1 MPSRPLLLVTGG
13 GRGIGAAI
21 CIKAAKA
28 GYDLVINYRSDHAA
42 AGLVGE
48 AVRKE
53 GARALLLAGDMA
65 KEEDITALFAAAD
78 AFGTLTHVVNNAG
91 ITGKS
96 NKLVDCDPQVIRE
109 TIDLNVTGAV
119 LVAREATKRLSTRL
133 GGPGGVILNI
143 SSAAATLGA
152 PGEFVWYAASKAA
165 IDGLTYGLARELA
178 TEGVRVNAIQPGMI
192 ETEIHARSSGD
203 PTRAA
208 RLAPMI
214 PMQRTGLPEEIAD
227 AALYLLSDQA
237 SYVTGSILRV
247 SGGR

>member
-1 MPSRPLLLVTGG
+1 MSKRPLLLVTGG

-21 CIKAAKA
+21 CIKAANA
-28 GYDLVINYRSDHAA
+28 GYDVVINYRSDHAA
-42 AGLVGE
+42 AEVVSE
-48 AVRKE
+48 TVRQT
-53 GARALLLAGDMA
+53 GARVLVLAGNMA
-65 KEEDITALFAAAD
+65 KEADIAALFKVID
-78 AFGTLTHVVNNAG
+78 EFGTLTHVVNNAG
-91 ITGKS
+91 ITGKA
-96 NKLVDCDPQVIRE
+96 NRLVDCDPQVIRE

-133 GGPGGVILNI
+133 GGPGGVIVNL

-178 TEGVRVNAIQPGMI
+178 AEGVRVNAIQPGMI
-192 ETEIHARSSGD
+192 DTEIHARSSED
-203 PTRAA
+203 PGRAA
-208 RLAPMI
+208 RFAPMI
-214 PMQRTGLPEEIAD
+214 PMQRVGSPEEIAD